1 MTEMELQASAAFATE
16 LQTSLGLQA
25 LVEAVGFDVAR
36 QLWMMGWGQGRLS
49 AFEQVLAM
57 QQVGTA
63 LRQ

>member
-1 MTEMELQASAAFATE
+1 MTEMELQASAAFAHE
-16 LQTSLGLQA
+16 LDKSLGVQA
-25 LVEAVGFDVAR
+25 LVEAAGYDVAR
-36 QLWMMGWGQGRLS
+36 QLWMLGWGQGRFS